1 MFNAGLQFR
10 FSHEAEI
17 WTWRAPNSMLQYAD
31 IQFLE
36 GLVSHF
42 GHGLSKTLFRYSG
55 CDFFRFAQNIPRG
68 GPFQKLLKTSPPSA
82 FCIFYTP
89 TLN

>member
-1 MFNAGLQFR
+1 MLNAGLQFR

-17 WTWRAPNSMLQYAD
+17 WTWRAPSSMLQCTD

-55 CDFFRFAQNIPRG
+55 CDFFRFAQKIPRG
-68 GPFQKLLKTSPPSA
+68 GTVPKTTENQSAVQKSV
-82 FCIFYTP
+82 
-89 TLN
+89 LN

>member
-17 WTWRAPNSMLQYAD
+17 WIWRAPSSMLQYTH

-55 CDFFRFAQNIPRG
+55 CDFFSLRSKDPLRG
-68 GPFQKLLKTSPPSA
+68 NRSKNT
-82 FCIFYTP
+82 
-89 TLN
+89 

>member
-17 WTWRAPNSMLQYAD
+17 WTWRAPSSMLQYTD

-42 GHGLSKTLFRYSG
+42 GRVHLGTT
-55 CDFFRFAQNIPRG
+55 RFTIRNR
-68 GPFQKLLKTSPPSA
+68 K
-82 FCIFYTP
+82 
-89 TLN
+89 